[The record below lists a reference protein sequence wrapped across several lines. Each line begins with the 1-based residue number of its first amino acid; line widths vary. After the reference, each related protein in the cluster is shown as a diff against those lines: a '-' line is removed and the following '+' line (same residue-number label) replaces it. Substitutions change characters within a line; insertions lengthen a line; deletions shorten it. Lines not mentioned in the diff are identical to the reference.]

1 MSEHSGEES
10 AGPELLP
17 QRLERLAREQERLF
31 AELRSSERRYR
42 RLARAVWQVEEE
54 ERRRLSREVHD
65 GLGQTLTALRHLLE
79 RLAVRAEEGSE
90 GAAPELAAG
99 LRRAEG
105 IAAGALADARE
116 LSRLLRPPM
125 LDDLGLFPALRWL
138 ARNLEESAGL
148 RVDLE
153 LPAAEEDDGAPAD
166 ERLPPELETL
176 VFRAVQE
183 ALNNVLKHA
192 EAGRARVEVAV
203 VGPRL
208 RVTVRDAGA
217 GFDPDATLSDA
228 NVGAGLRGLQDRVEL
243 LGGRCR
249 VASAPGRGTE
259 VTLDLPRTAPEEG

>member
-1 MSEHSGEES
+1 MNDRESGTQHL
-10 AGPELLP
+10 PE
-17 QRLERLAREQERLF
+17 RLERLAQEQELLF
-31 AELRSSERRYR
+31 AELRASERRYR

-79 RLAVRAEEGSE
+79 RLAARAEEGSDGGE
-90 GAAPELAAG
+90 ADLAGG
-99 LRRAEG
+99 LRRAED
-105 IAAGALADARE
+105 IAAGALADARA

-138 ARNLEESAGL
+138 ARNLEESSGL

-153 LPAAEEDDGAPAD
+153 LPAAPEDDGDARH

-183 ALNNVLKHA
+183 TLNNVLKHA
-192 EAGRARVEVAV
+192 GAGRARVEVAV
-203 VGPRL
+203 AGPRL

-228 NVGAGLRGLQDRVEL
+228 NVGSGLRGLQDRVEL

-249 VASAPGRGTE
+249 VVSSPGQGTE
-259 VTLDLPRTAPEEG
+259 VRLDLPRTALDES